1 MNKKREAELAKLRR
15 DLEEANLNHETQLG
29 ALRKKHTDAVA
40 ELSDQLDQLQKAR
53 AKIEKDKVQLQR
65 EAEDLQA
72 QLDGEASGRMNSDKI
87 VKQLELQLG
96 ELQTKCDEQGR
107 QLMVSSKVRND
118 AYLYATIVGLHVHEG
133 PPPQREQR
141 SRSPTRGG

>member
-40 ELSDQLDQLQKAR
+40 ELSDQLDQIQKAR
-53 AKIEKDKVQLQR
+53 AKIEKDKVQIQR

-72 QLDGEASGRMNSDKI
+72 QLDAEGSARMNADKML
-87 VKQLELQLG
+87 KQLELQLS

-107 QLMVSSKVRND
+107 QLMVSFN
-118 AYLYATIVGLHVHEG
+118 LTLVGYI
-133 PPPQREQR
+133 Q
-141 SRSPTRGG
+141 TRL